1 MIRTNF
7 IFLCLLIFL
16 FPSCSDRKETIESF
30 NTPPDIFFV
39 SSNDSLS
46 KEMTD
51 SIRYYEDSPSYY
63 TVSLKL
69 SDHDDNLWKCAIVLD
84 SGKVSGFYNGM
95 EMERPSVRVDQEF
108 VDLSISPKQTGN
120 TTIHFVAE
128 DRFNQTSTATLN
140 LFAFRNLSPVARLDN
155 RQVSGYEYA
164 LDASNSYD
172 ADERFGGKVVAYE
185 FKISGTTFTTPQPI
199 VYHVFTGAGTY
210 TVSLRVMDNDG
221 DFSEPLETQIII
233 N

>member
-1 MIRTNF
+1 MKRLKF
-7 IFLCLLIFL
+7 ITLCVASAVYL
-16 FPSCSDRKETIESF
+16 SCSDREDTIQSL
-30 NTPPDIFFV
+30 NSPPEIYFV
-39 SSNDSLS
+39 TAADSLS

-69 SDHDDNLWKCAIVLD
+69 GDLDENLWKCAVVLD
-84 SGKVSGFYNGM
+84 SGKVTGYYNGM
-95 EMERPSVRVDQEF
+95 ELERPSVRVDQEF

-140 LFAFRNLSPVARLDN
+140 LFAFRNLPPVARMDN
-155 RQVSGYEYA
+155 RQVNGLEYA
-164 LDASNSYD
+164 FDASTSYD
-172 ADERFGGKVVAYE
+172 ADARFGGEVVAYE
-185 FKISGTTFTTPQPI
+185 YTIAGSVFTTPQPV
-199 VYHVFTGAGTY
+199 VYHVFAGAGTY
-210 TVSLRVMDNDG
+210 TITLRVMDNDG
-221 DFSEPLETQIII
+221 DYSEPLETQIII

>member
-1 MIRTNF
+1 MRRIALF
-7 IFLCLLIFL
+7 ALCVSGTASL
-16 FPSCSDRKETIESF
+16 SCSDREDTIQSF
-30 NTPPDIFFV
+30 NTPPEIHFV
-39 SSNDSLS
+39 SSADSLT

-69 SDHDDNLWKCAIVLD
+69 ADPNENLWKCAIVLD
-84 SGKVSGFYNGM
+84 SGKVTGYYNGM

-108 VDLSISPKQTGN
+108 VDLSLSPKQTGN

-128 DRFNQTSTATLN
+128 DSFNQTSTATLN
-140 LFAFRNLSPVARLDN
+140 LFAFRNLPPVAQMDN
-155 RQVSGYEYA
+155 RQVNGYEYA
-164 LDASNSYD
+164 FDATRSHD
-172 ADERFGGKVVAYE
+172 ADERFGGEVVAYE
-185 FKISGTTFTTPQPI
+185 YNISGSVFTTPQPV
-199 VYHVFTGAGTY
+199 VYHVFSGAGTY

-221 DFSEPLETQIII
+221 DYSEPLETQIII